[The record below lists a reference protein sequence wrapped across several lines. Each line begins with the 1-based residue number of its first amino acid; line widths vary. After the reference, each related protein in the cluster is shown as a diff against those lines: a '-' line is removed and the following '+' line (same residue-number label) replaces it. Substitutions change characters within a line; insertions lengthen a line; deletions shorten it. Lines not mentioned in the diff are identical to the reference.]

1 MASKEFKFAEEAR
14 SKVLKGVDTLANAV
28 KVTLGPRGRNVVIQK
43 AFGPPHITKD
53 GVTVARE
60 VELEDQFENMGAQM
74 LKQVAQKTADVA
86 GDGTTTATV
95 LAQAIVQE
103 GSKLVTAGYNP
114 TDLKRGIDFAVE
126 KVVEEIGNIS
136 RPIASKD
143 EIAQIGTI
151 SSNEDKE
158 VGDMIADAMEQVGN
172 EGVISLE
179 EGKALK
185 TELTVVNGYQ
195 FDRGYL
201 STHFATNEKLESV
214 LEEPL
219 ILICERAVSNVQI
232 VIPVLKACHE
242 AFPGKPLLVIA
253 DDVGG
258 DALPTFVVNHIRD
271 SFKSCCVKAPGFGD
285 RRKEMLNDLA
295 VLTGA
300 TVVSEDVGL
309 KLESFGVQATDQNGQ
324 PFGPPTGLQWL
335 GYAKRVIT
343 TKNTCTIVEGGGDPE
358 KVESKIAEIR
368 SAIEAA
374 TSDWDRDRQE
384 ERLAKLAGGV
394 AVIAVGAATE
404 AEMKEKKDRVEDAL
418 NATRAA
424 VQEGIVAGGG
434 VAILRAAK
442 ILDSIEVPEELRRGV
457 DIVRKATE
465 EPLRRIVLNAGGDP
479 TLVRLKILESEDQNF
494 GYNART
500 EQFEDLVKSGVIDP
514 AKVVR
519 CALQN
524 AASVAGLVLTTEC
537 MIAEKPQENQ
547 QQSGPHQ
554 MPMM

>member
-1 MASKEFKFAEEAR
+1 MQPKDFKFDEDAR
-14 SKVLKGVDTLANAV
+14 KKMLDGINTLANV
-28 KVTLGPRGRNVVIQK
+28 VRVTLGPRGRNVLIKQ
-43 AFGPPHITKD
+43 AFGAPRSTKD
-53 GVTVARE
+53 GVSCAKE
-60 VELEDQFENMGAQM
+60 VFLEDRFEDMGAQM
-74 LKQVAQKTADVA
+74 LKQVSQKTSDLA

-95 LAQAIVQE
+95 LGQAIAQE
-103 GSKLVTAGYNP
+103 GLKLVSAGYNP

-126 KVVEEIGNIS
+126 KIVEEISSMS
-136 RPIASKD
+136 RPIASKE

-151 SSNEDKE
+151 SANDDKE
-158 VGDMIADAMEQVGN
+158 VGKMIADAMEQVGN
-172 EGVISLE
+172 EGIISLE
-179 EGKALK
+179 EGKTLK

-201 STHFATNEKLESV
+201 STHFATNDKLESV

-219 ILICERAVSNVQI
+219 ILICEKAVSNVQV

-242 AFPGKPLLVIA
+242 QFPGRPLLVIA
-253 DDVGG
+253 EDIGG
-258 DALPTFVVNHIRD
+258 DALPTFVVNHLRD

-295 VLTGA
+295 TLTGA
-300 TVVSEDVGL
+300 TLVSEDVGL

-324 PFGPPTGLQWL
+324 PFGPLTGLQWL
-335 GYAKRVIT
+335 GSAKRVIT
-343 TKNTCTIVEGGGDPE
+343 TKNTCTIVEGGGDST
-358 KVESKIAEIR
+358 KIESKIAEIR
-368 SAIEAA
+368 SSISNT
-374 TSDWDRDRQE
+374 TSNWEREKQE

-424 VQEGIVAGGG
+424 VQEGIVPGGG
-434 VAILRAAK
+434 VALLRAAQTLK
-442 ILDSIEVPEELRRGV
+442 SSHISDDLKHGV
-457 DIVRKATE
+457 AIVCKAAE
-465 EPLRRIVLNAGGDP
+465 EPLCRIVLNAGGDP
-479 TLVRLKILESEDQNF
+479 TLVRIKILENVDNNF
-494 GYNART
+494 GYNARS
-500 EQFEDLVKSGVIDP
+500 EEFEDLVKSGVIDP

-537 MIAEKPQENQ
+537 MIAEKPQEKQ
-547 QQSGPHQ
+547 QQAAPSQ
-554 MPMM
+554 MPVM

>member
-1 MASKEFKFAEEAR
+1 MSAKEFKFSEKAR
-14 SKVLKGVDTLANAV
+14 EKVLAGVNTLSNAV
-28 KVTLGPRGRNVVIQK
+28 RVTLGPRGRNVVIQK
-43 AFGPPHITKD
+43 PFGPPHITKD

-60 VELEDQFENMGAQM
+60 IELEDPFENMGAQM

-95 LAQAIVQE
+95 LAQAIVTE
-103 GSKLVTAGYNP
+103 GSKLVSAGFNP
-114 TDLKRGIDFAVE
+114 TDLKRGIDFAVD
-126 KVVEEIGNIS
+126 KVVEEIDKIS
-136 RPIASKD
+136 RPIESKE

-151 SSNEDKE
+151 SSNEDAE
-158 VGDMIADAMEQVGN
+158 VGAMIADAMEQVGN

-179 EGKALK
+179 EGKAIK

-219 ILICERAVSNVQI
+219 ILICEKGISNVQL

-242 AFPGKPLLVIA
+242 ANPGRPLVVIA
-253 DDVGG
+253 EDVGG

-271 SFKSCCVKAPGFGD
+271 SFKSCCVKTPGFGD
-285 RRKEMLNDLA
+285 RRKEMLSDLA
-295 VLTGA
+295 TLTGA

-324 PFGPPTGLQWL
+324 AFGPATGLQWL
-335 GYAKRVIT
+335 GTAKRVIT
-343 TKNTCTIVEGGGDPE
+343 TKNSCTIVEGGGDPE
-358 KVESKIAEIR
+358 KVEARVSEIR
-368 SAIEAA
+368 SSVEAS
-374 TSDWDRDRQE
+374 TSDWERDKQE

-434 VAILRAAK
+434 VAILRAAQ
-442 ILDSIEVPEELRRGV
+442 ILDSIEVPEELQRGV
-457 DIVRKATE
+457 NIVRKAIE
-465 EPLRRIVLNAGGDP
+465 EPLNRIVVNAGGNP
-479 TLVRLKILESEDQNF
+479 TLVIIKVLENEDKNF

-547 QQSGPHQ
+547 QQPGQPQ